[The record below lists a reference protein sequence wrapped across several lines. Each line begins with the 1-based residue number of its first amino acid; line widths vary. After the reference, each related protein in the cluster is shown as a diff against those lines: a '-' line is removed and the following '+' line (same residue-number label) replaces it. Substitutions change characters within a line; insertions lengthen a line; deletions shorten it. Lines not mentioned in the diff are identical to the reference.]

1 MKKEGKSNKTV
12 LFSLMEL
19 FNVKKQEYEMEG
31 MPAIFMDLA
40 VILVAAGVITVVF
53 KRLKQP
59 LVLGYILAGF
69 FIGPYFPWFP
79 AITDKANLTVWSDI
93 GIVFLMFGLGLEFS
107 IKKLKK
113 VGATGAITAL
123 TELAIMFVIGSTV
136 GKILGFGSM
145 ECTFLGCMLSISS
158 TSIIIKSFDDLKLKQ
173 QKFTSTVTAVLVVE
187 DLIAVLLLVVLSTVS
202 VSKSFDGGEL
212 VEQMAKLLFF
222 LVAWFVFGIYLI
234 PTFLRWMRKY
244 MSEETLLILAVGL
257 CFGMV
262 VLASKAGFSTALG
275 AFVMGAILS
284 ETIEVEVIHRLV
296 TPLKNLF
303 GAIFFVSVGMLIQ
316 PSVLVEYWVTILVI
330 AMSVIIFKSLSATI
344 GVTLSGRPL
353 KTAIQSGFCFCQ
365 IGEFSFIIAGLGL
378 SFGVIDETLY
388 PIIVSVS
395 ILTTFVT
402 PYMIKGALPFYN
414 WLEPKIPAGLK
425 HRLEQYSEHANRD
438 GGNKAT
444 MRIFLRKQLTN
455 IFIHGVILGVM
466 VLLSSSLL
474 LPLLD
479 DLFDKTGIPQIWSRL
494 TGMLV
499 TLMLMTPFL
508 WAVAV
513 KNVSKEKI
521 KKMFETWHHSQVV
534 VIPLLILRYFVALFF
549 VGLVVGRYVNM
560 AVGLLMVIAVIVM
573 LAVLYSRRANGFYAQ
588 IEDRFFSNF
597 NQRQAQNSFHIP
609 TAMEDEFAMERL
621 VMTQYSPLAGR
632 SLAEG
637 QLRERFGAN
646 IVTIERAGNI
656 IDLPGKDEV
665 LMPCDVLTVIGT
677 EDEVAKIRPVIEV
690 EPEILVHDHSDHEL
704 HMYRYHVD
712 AHGPLCGVEV
722 RYSTLSRQH
731 AIVIAIE
738 RDGEKIVN
746 PSRDEI
752 FRAGDVLWF
761 VSPEGD
767 LTLKGFENKFV
778 KI

>member
-1 MKKEGKSNKTV
+1 ME
-12 LFSLMEL
+12 SL
-19 FNVKKQEYEMEG
+19 
-31 MPAIFMDLA
+31 PAIFMDLA
-40 VILVAAGVITVVF
+40 IILVAAGVITVVF
-53 KRLKQP
+53 KWLKQP

-79 AITDKANLTVWSDI
+79 AITDEADIHVWSDI

-123 TELAIMFVIGSTV
+123 TELALMFLIGSSV
-136 GKILGFGSM
+136 GKMLGFGSM

-158 TSIIIKSFDDLKLKQ
+158 TSIIIKSFDDMKLKQ

-202 VSKSFDGGEL
+202 VSQSFDGGAL
-212 VEQMAKLLFF
+212 VGQMAKLGFF
-222 LVAWFVFGIYLI
+222 LVACFVFGIYLI
-234 PTFLRWMRKY
+234 PTFLRWMRRY
-244 MSEETLLILAVGL
+244 MSEEILLILAVGL

-262 VLASKAGFSTALG
+262 VLAAHAGFSTALG

-284 ETIEVEVIHRLV
+284 ETIEADVIHRLV

-303 GAIFFVSVGMLIQ
+303 SAVFFVSVGMLIQ
-316 PSVLVEYWVTILVI
+316 PSVLVGQWLTILII
-330 AMSVIIFKSLSATI
+330 ALTVIIFKSLSATI
-344 GVTLSGRPL
+344 GITLSGRPL

-365 IGEFSFIIAGLGL
+365 IGEFSYIIAALGL
-378 SFGVIDETLY
+378 SFGVIDENLY

-402 PYMIKGALPFYN
+402 PYMIKGALPFYG
-414 WLEPKIPAGLK
+414 WIEPRIPAKLK
-425 HRLEQYSEHANRD
+425 HRLDQYSEHANRD
-438 GGNKAT
+438 SDNKAT
-444 MRIFLRKQLTN
+444 MQVYLRKQLTN
-455 IFIHGVILGVM
+455 IFIHGVILAVIS
-466 VLLSSSLL
+466 LLSSTLL
-474 LPLLD
+474 LPFLD
-479 DLFDKTGIPQIWSRL
+479 DIFSTAGIPTIWSRL
-494 TGMLV
+494 TGMAATLV
-499 TLMLMTPFL
+499 LMSPFL

-521 KKMFETWHHSQVV
+521 KQMFETWHHSQVV

-549 VGLVVGRYVNM
+549 VGLVVGRYFNL
-560 AVGLLMVIAVIVM
+560 AVGFLMVIAVMVM

-621 VMTQYSPLAGR
+621 QMTQYSPLAGKT
-632 SLAEG
+632 LAEG
-637 QLRERFGAN
+637 QLRERYGAN
-646 IVTIERAGNI
+646 IVTIERAGNL
-656 IDLPGKDEV
+656 IDLPGKNDI
-665 LMPCDVLTVIGT
+665 LMPCDIITVIGT
-677 EDEVAKIRPVIEV
+677 EEEVAKIRPVVEV
-690 EPEILVHDHSDHEL
+690 EPDILVHDHSDHEL

-712 AHGPLCGVEV
+712 AHGPLCGVEI
-722 RYSTLSRQH
+722 RYSTISRQH

-738 RDGEKIVN
+738 RGGQKIVN

-752 FRAGDVLWF
+752 FRAGDILWF

-767 LTLKGFENKFV
+767 LTLQGFENKLV